1 MEKKLLIFLGEEINA
16 QKVKEMLTN
25 AGIECKL
32 RKVKEG
38 LSNALLN
45 SLAEPKENCMAV
57 FVDEKDY
64 PEAKKMLESILLETE
79 KIALWCPECGSEDV
93 KVIFEPCI
101 KKPSWPL
108 WLCLI
113 AYLISA
119 MLCVLHYAFV
129 FLVFIIIVVHGVLRI
144 KKHYGTIRFNVTT
157 YHCNNCGK
165 DFSEE
170 DKF

>member
-25 AGIECKL
+25 AGIECTI
-32 RKVKEG
+32 RKVKEA
-38 LSNALLN
+38 LSN
-45 SLAEPKENCMAV
+45 SLSEPIENCMAV

-64 PEAKKMLESILLETE
+64 PEAKKMLESILLEVK

-93 KVIFEPCI
+93 TVILEPYI

-113 AYLISA
+113 AFFISV
-119 MLCVLHYAFV
+119 MLSVLHYAFI
-129 FLVFIIIVVHGVLRI
+129 FLVFIIVVVHGVLRF

-157 YHCNNCGK
+157 YHCNDCGK

>member
-1 MEKKLLIFLGEEINA
+1 MGKKLLIFLGEEINA

-25 AGIECKL
+25 AGIECTQ
-32 RKVKEG
+32 RKVKEA
-38 LSNALLN
+38 LSN
-45 SLAEPKENCMAV
+45 SLSEPIENCMAV
-57 FVDEKDY
+57 FVDENDY
-64 PEAKKMLESILLETE
+64 PEAKKMLESILLEME

-93 KVIFEPCI
+93 TVIFDPYI

-108 WLCLI
+108 WLCTLAFI
-113 AYLISA
+113 ISVI
-119 MLCVLHYAFV
+119 LCQLHY
-129 FLVFIIIVVHGVLRI
+129 VFIFLAFIIAVVWGVLRI
-144 KKHYGTIRFNVTT
+144 EKHYGTIRFNMTT